1 MMYAVH
7 KRLNDPQ
14 SIYLDDL
21 KLLQGGWPLP
31 LAPPRGRRTKVAVS
45 RIMIAAATEVCNA
58 NSEWLTNVAAGDDN
72 NGCYHG
78 GLQLQRTTAMVTAEA
93 CDGCFV
99 LRTIPTR
106 A

>member
-1 MMYAVH
+1 
-7 KRLNDPQ
+7 
-14 SIYLDDL
+14 
-21 KLLQGGWPLP
+21 
-31 LAPPRGRRTKVAVS
+31 
-45 RIMIAAATEVCNA
+45 MIAAATEVCNA

-72 NGCYHG
+72 NGCYHA

-106 A
+106 EPSLVAVRAHDACRTRAAE